1 MLHRWI
7 ISSVQTFSIQ
17 MKKQNCEDWL
27 VRITFME
34 ILKNVGSIVIKMK
47 ISILQSTLW
56 TSCLSTPAE
65 STPES
70 SPVKIPSVKSLPG
83 EKRLD
88 FLPPRQ

>member
-34 ILKNVGSIVIKMK
+34 ILKHVGSIVIKMQ
-47 ISILQSTLW
+47 ISILQSTL
-56 TSCLSTPAE
+56 
-65 STPES
+65 
-70 SPVKIPSVKSLPG
+70 
-83 EKRLD
+83 
-88 FLPPRQ
+88 